1 MALNNDDVK
10 KITGVFKMVFEQQ
23 VGELGLVT
31 KEDIKH
37 LPSKEEYFKREDEM
51 MTELKAIREEITV
64 QSGQLSDHSDR
75 IENLENI
82 HPRGKHVAVV

>member
-1 MALNNDDVK
+1 MAKFKKQENILEVIKQAVAEVFDEKDV
-10 KITGVFKMVFEQQ
+10 ITR
-23 VGELGLVT
+23 
-31 KEDIKH
+31 EDLKY
-37 LPSKEEYFKREDEM
+37 LPSKEEYYKREDEM

>member
-1 MALNNDDVK
+1 MAKFKKQENILEVIKQAVAEVFDEKDV
-10 KITGVFKMVFEQQ
+10 ITR
-23 VGELGLVT
+23 
-31 KEDIKH
+31 EDLKY
-37 LPSKEEYFKREDEM
+37 LPSKEEYYKREDEM
-51 MTELKAIREEITV
+51 ITELKAIREEITV

>member
-1 MALNNDDVK
+1 MAKFKKQENILEVIKQAVTEVFDEKDV
-10 KITGVFKMVFEQQ
+10 ITR
-23 VGELGLVT
+23 
-31 KEDIKH
+31 EDLKY
-37 LPSKEEYFKREDEM
+37 LPSKEEYYKREDEM
-51 MTELKAIREEITV
+51 MTELKVIREEITV